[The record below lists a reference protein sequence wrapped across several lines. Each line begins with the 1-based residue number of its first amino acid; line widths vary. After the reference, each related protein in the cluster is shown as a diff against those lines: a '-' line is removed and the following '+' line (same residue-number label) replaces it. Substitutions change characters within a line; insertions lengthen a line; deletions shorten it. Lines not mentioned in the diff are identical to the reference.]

1 MQLVRKMPFVLAFCL
16 GLFGAVPKSRKT
28 MEPGHMVYY
37 SRVYNKGKNHTL
49 Y

>member
-1 MQLVRKMPFVLAFCL
+1 MQLVRKMPFV
-16 GLFGAVPKSRKT
+16 GAVPKSRMT